1 MGLFISRQVYSS
13 KLYLNSFSWGEGEMD
28 IVIYGT
34 GRCGQYVFNEIGRC
48 EVRNVHVRG
57 WIDNHTTLTLFHEL
71 PVMNEKIL

>member
-1 MGLFISRQVYSS
+1 
-13 KLYLNSFSWGEGEMD
+13 MD